1 MTAAIVAASSP
12 KTARHFDIIVAGGGL
27 VGLAIA
33 YGLTREGLRVAVCD
47 EGDRAH
53 RASRGNFGL
62 VWVQGKGA
70 DSPAYA
76 RLTAESAQ
84 LWPAFAERLYG
95 ESGIDPALAQP
106 GGFHLCLS
114 ADDLAVRAAA
124 MAKLQA
130 HTPEFRY
137 DVLDARE
144 VRRHIPA
151 VAPDFAGAI
160 HSPHDGHVDPLKT
173 LSALLAAFQARG
185 GVYLPR
191 HGVDRIAAEN
201 GTFALS
207 PAGGALECGRLVLAA
222 GLGNARLAPQVGLS
236 APVVPIRGQIMIT
249 ERLAP
254 FLPYPT
260 TLIRQTGNGT
270 VQIGESQEAAG
281 LDDGTLPEVLAG
293 MARRAIRL
301 FPRLRSAR
309 VVRAWGALRIM
320 TPDALPLYEESRRH
334 PGAFVANCHSGVTLA
349 AAHCALVA
357 PWVAGKDIPM
367 IMALTAAP
375 G

>member
-1 MTAAIVAASSP
+1 MTQ
-12 KTARHFDIIVAGGGL
+12 RFDIIVAGGGL

-47 EGDRAH
+47 EGDHAH

-84 LWPAFAERLYG
+84 LWPAFAECLRG
-95 ESGIDPALAQP
+95 EGGIDPVLAQP
-106 GGFHLCLS
+106 GGFHLCPS
-114 ADDLAVRAAA
+114 ADELAAKAAA
-124 MAKLQA
+124 MARLQA
-130 HTPEFRY
+130 HAPEFRY

-144 VRRHIPA
+144 VRRHIPEIA
-151 VAPDFAGAI
+151 LTFAGAI

-173 LSALLAAFQARG
+173 LSALLVAFQARG
-185 GVYLPR
+185 GIYLPR

-201 GTFALS
+201 GTFTLS
-207 PAGGALECGRLVLAA
+207 TAGGALECGRLVLAT

-236 APVVPIRGQIMIT
+236 APVAPIRGQIMIT

-260 TLIRQTGNGT
+260 TLIRQTGDGT

-281 LDDGTLPEVLAG
+281 FDDGTLPEVLAG

-320 TPDALPLYEESRRH
+320 TPDTLPFYEESRRH

-357 PWVAGKDIPM
+357 PWVAGKDIPKNIGEFHANRFM
-367 IMALTAAP
+367 L
-375 G
+375 

>member
-1 MTAAIVAASSP
+1 MVRRFDVIV
-12 KTARHFDIIVAGGGL
+12 VGGGL

-33 YGLTREGLRVAVCD
+33 YGLAREGLRVAVCD
-47 EGDRAH
+47 EGERGFC
-53 RASRGNFGL
+53 ASRGNFGL

-70 DSPAYA
+70 DLPAYA
-76 RLTAESAQ
+76 RLTAQSAQ
-84 LWPAFAERLYG
+84 LWPVFAERLRG
-95 ESGIDPALAQP
+95 ESGIDPALTQP

-114 ADDLAVRAAA
+114 ADELAARAAA
-124 MAKLQA
+124 MARLQA

-144 VRRHIPA
+144 VRRRIPA
-151 VAPDFAGAI
+151 IAPDFAGAI

-173 LSALLAAFQARG
+173 LHALFIAFRVRG

-191 HGVDRIAAEN
+191 HGVAGITAER
-201 GTFALS
+201 GAFTLS
-207 PAGGALECGRLVLAA
+207 TAGGALQCGRLVLAA
-222 GLGNARLAPQVGLS
+222 GLGNARLAPWVGLS
-236 APVVPIRGQIMIT
+236 APVAPVRGQIMIT

-260 TLIRQTGNGT
+260 TLVRQTDEGT

-281 LDDGTLPEVLAG
+281 FDDGTLPEVLAG

-320 TPDALPLYEESRRH
+320 TPDGFPLYEESRRH
-334 PGAFVANCHSGVTLA
+334 PGAFMTTCHSGVTLA
-349 AAHCALVA
+349 AAHCDIVA
-357 PWVAGKDIPM
+357 PWVAGKADPGFAENFRAGRF
-367 IMALTAAP
+367 AL
-375 G
+375 